1 LNIGDTAFTIILNTK
16 CSPEKVPAE
25 LQAFYDYMN
34 DPAKCEGSQLVKDI
48 NERVCKYNSQ
58 EWRVKRMRFDEL
70 RRAEYEKG
78 IAETTEQLNK
88 LTSLLLAENRIEEL
102 KQAVEDTA
110 FQQRLLAE
118 YGLIKKD

>member
-1 LNIGDTAFTIILNTK
+1 
-16 CSPEKVPAE
+16 
-25 LQAFYDYMN
+25 
-34 DPAKCEGSQLVKDI
+34 
-48 NERVCKYNSQ
+48 
-58 EWRVKRMRFDEL
+58 MRFDEL

-118 YGLIKKD
+118 YGLIKKE